1 MLKYVLETEIDADAM
16 LVSDFNYFG
25 SVVGGENSVC
35 TYFHADCAVVAGGR
49 RRSRGGVAQH
59 VTYRVSRE
67 CCALGAGWHFWRP
80 EQIRLVE
87 KYPMGNYPSY
97 TRGWM
102 WVARLQL
109 GKAKSDCLC
118 HAALHAHLGSCARLR
133 CPLALFKNGRWQ
145 AGRDI
150 CHTRFA

>member
-16 LVSDFNYFG
+16 LISDFNYFG

-59 VTYRVSRE
+59 VSYRVSRE

-80 EQIRLVE
+80 EQMRLVE

-97 TRGWM
+97 IHEGMDVGRTLATW
-102 WVARLQL
+102 
-109 GKAKSDCLC
+109 KSKIGLVMPCC
-118 HAALHAHLGSCARLR
+118 IACAPGLV
-133 CPLALFKNGRWQ
+133 CQ
-145 AGRDI
+145 ASLSFSI
-150 CHTRFA
+150 I